1 MLNYE
6 RLQHMPA
13 NFTETEKQE
22 IFGRLYDEGYTF
34 LKKAGLKNLNIRA
47 LAKATGIATGT
58 FYNFFPSKEEF
69 IFQLILKKRNESFD
83 AFTSLAKNYPQGIP
97 YEEACNFFY
106 QNLKNNNIYQYLSAD
121 ECNMLINKFQP
132 KANEQSTLTA
142 EFIMSKL
149 ATNKG
154 IKEYALFNQSYNIL
168 IIGTSDISK
177 INTSVFDDTLKPMVA
192 AACRILY

>member
-1 MLNYE
+1 
-6 RLQHMPA
+6 
-13 NFTETEKQE
+13 
-22 IFGRLYDEGYTF
+22 
-34 LKKAGLKNLNIRA
+34 
-47 LAKATGIATGT
+47 
-58 FYNFFPSKEEF
+58 
-69 IFQLILKKRNESFD
+69 
-83 AFTSLAKNYPQGIP
+83 
-97 YEEACNFFY
+97 
-106 QNLKNNNIYQYLSAD
+106 
-121 ECNMLINKFQP
+121 MLINKFQP